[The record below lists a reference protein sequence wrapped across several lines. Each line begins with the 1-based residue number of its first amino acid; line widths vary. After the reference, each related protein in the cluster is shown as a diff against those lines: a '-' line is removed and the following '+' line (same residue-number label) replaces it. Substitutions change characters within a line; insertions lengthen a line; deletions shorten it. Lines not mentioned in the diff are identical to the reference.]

1 MTDKKQDK
9 KQDKKYFLH
18 NNTRIIITEH
28 FQNKG
33 KTITGIIK
41 EAVAKEAKL
50 TPSQKVLISV

>member
-9 KQDKKYFLH
+9 EYFLH

-33 KTITGIIK
+33 KTITEIIK

-50 TPSQKVLISV
+50 TPSQKVIISV